1 MRARVCVCVRE
12 RGETKKKK
20 KKRKKKERKKKLRY
34 ATTRL
39 ESEEVPVENPL
50 PCIVVL
56 ATLEVQV

>member
-1 MRARVCVCVRE
+1 MCVCKRE
-12 RGETKKKK
+12 GGDPQKKKK
-20 KKRKKKERKKKLRY
+20 KKKNRKKKLRY

-56 ATLEVQV
+56 ATLEMQV